1 VLDRGVDH
9 DRGTFVQQ
17 YDHPETDAALLLI
30 PTTGFV
36 APDDPLVTGTVA
48 AVVEELADGD
58 LLRRYDNEDHLE
70 GREGAFLACSFW
82 LAECLA
88 GLGRIDEAREAFTR
102 TAATANDLGLYS
114 EEFDVADGRALG
126 NFPQALTHLSHV
138 VAAVAISE
146 AERGGID
153 EPTLG

>member
-1 VLDRGVDH
+1 MWDIFTDLKPLLAACVGLLAEQPLFMVLTAYSIRASFYSLD
-9 DRGTFVQQ
+9 
-17 YDHPETDAALLLI
+17 
-30 PTTGFV
+30 
-36 APDDPLVTGTVA
+36 
-48 AVVEELADGD
+48 ELM
-58 LLRRYDNEDHLE
+58 
-70 GREGAFLACSFW
+70 
-82 LAECLA
+82 AECLA
-88 GLGRIDEAREAFTR
+88 GLGRIDEARDAFTR